1 MQFHQTAKVVDI
13 PLRKV
18 TARIVPKWLPW
29 PTNRRRSFQPLSR
42 TSLKL
47 MRPLVSV
54 GPGEPNGHAGAE
66 RLTHSLPGSPADR
79 RPASF
84 EVVGSAESLVG
95 RILAEQGLGKY
106 CDPDFVRYTS
116 KEMQE
121 AMDMTQEEM
130 DRAAHQLLQQ
140 EKRVHPVGLGDSLQQ
155 PHL

>member
-1 MQFHQTAKVVDI
+1 M
-13 PLRKV
+13 
-18 TARIVPKWLPW
+18 PKWLPW
-29 PTNRRRSFQPLSR
+29 PTNRRCSFTVLCWDAFG
-42 TSLKL
+42 TDDIDD
-47 MRPLVSV
+47 LVSV
-54 GPGEPNGHAGAE
+54 GPGEPNGHAGTE

-140 EKRVHPVGLGDSLQQ
+140 EKRIPVGIGDSLQQ

>member
-1 MQFHQTAKVVDI
+1 MFILTRINIDYNSI
-13 PLRKV
+13 
-18 TARIVPKWLPW
+18 IVP
-29 PTNRRRSFQPLSR
+29 
-42 TSLKL
+42 
-47 MRPLVSV
+47 V
-54 GPGEPNGHAGAE
+54 GEANGHVANE

-121 AMDMTQEEM
+121 ALDMTQEEM
-130 DRAAHQLLQQ
+130 DRAAHHLLQQ
-140 EKRVHPVGLGDSLQQ
+140 ERRIHAQSSTYDVLQPQ
-155 PHL
+155 L

>member
-1 MQFHQTAKVVDI
+1 MGT
-13 PLRKV
+13 
-18 TARIVPKWLPW
+18 
-29 PTNRRRSFQPLSR
+29 
-42 TSLKL
+42 
-47 MRPLVSV
+47 VSAGV
-54 GPGEPNGHAGAE
+54 GEPNGHAGSE

-140 EKRVHPVGLGDSLQQ
+140 ERRIHGQSGGLDPLQPQ
-155 PHL
+155 L